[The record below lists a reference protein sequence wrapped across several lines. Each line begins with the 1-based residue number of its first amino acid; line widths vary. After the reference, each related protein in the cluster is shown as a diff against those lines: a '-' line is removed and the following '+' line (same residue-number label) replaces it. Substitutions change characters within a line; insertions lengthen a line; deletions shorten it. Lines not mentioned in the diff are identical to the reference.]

1 MNFVKIETVHTSI
14 TTKYKSGE
22 NRRRKKNKKSV
33 AEEYSAKEN
42 TISKWIPNRTKIIE
56 SCDSSQVNPSW
67 KKLKMSDNKDL
78 DEAVFTWF
86 KNVPSNNIAIKGNA
100 IKEKS
105 LSLAKSIGLTN
116 FRAFD
121 GWIDKWKQR
130 HNDTLQAA
138 SG

>member
-67 KKLKMSDNKDL
+67 KKLKMSDNK
-78 DEAVFTWF
+78 
-86 KNVPSNNIAIKGNA
+86 I
-100 IKEKS
+100 
-105 LSLAKSIGLTN
+105 
-116 FRAFD
+116 
-121 GWIDKWKQR
+121 
-130 HNDTLQAA
+130 
-138 SG
+138 